1 MARLT
6 IDKQWART
14 VANEI
19 VNVIGSAIGGN
30 WKGKRLREL
39 ILREFRA
46 PSGFFSR
53 ASSGF
58 STGFSIVGGPSSRP
72 RRLMPIGGFV
82 RRIVVGIQLRKTDN
96 ARSIEERIAPHV
108 IPAAEL
114 FDGQRPST
122 WRGYMRAYFDH
133 FVRRFR
139 EDDQETANADHR
151 PVFLEADRATVEVKR
166 ARPKRVGRQA
176 ETETTLNAVSA
187 VMPPS
192 KQNLASLK
200 DRAPTLLPLLK
211 GNERVVFE
219 CLHSGATSQRDIA
232 SATGLTEGAVSKILD
247 RIISKAG

>member
-14 VANEI
+14 LVSDI
-19 VNVIGSAIGGN
+19 VNVIGSKIAGN
-30 WKGKRLREL
+30 WRGLMFIGER
-39 ILREFRA
+39 FRPA
-46 PSGFFSR
+46 PRPWLGF
-53 ASSGF
+53 
-58 STGFSIVGGPSSRP
+58 
-72 RRLMPIGGFV
+72 MPIAGVV
-82 RRIVVGIQLRKTDN
+82 RRVVVKMQLRRTDD

-122 WRGYMRAYFDH
+122 WRGYMRAYLDH

-139 EDDQETANADHR
+139 EDDQEAANADHR
-151 PVFLEADRATVEVKR
+151 PIFLEADRATVEVKR
-166 ARPKRVGRQA
+166 ARPRRVGRQA

-192 KQNLASLK
+192 KQNLSSLK

-219 CLHSGATSQRDIA
+219 CLRSGAASQRDIA
-232 SATGLTEGAVSKILD
+232 GATGLTEGAVSKILD

>member
-39 ILREFRA
+39 SLREF
-46 PSGFFSR
+46 FSR
-53 ASSGF
+53 TSPGF
-58 STGFSIVGGPSSRP
+58 GSGFSIVGGPSSRP
-72 RRLMPIGGFV
+72 RPLMPIGGFV
-82 RRIVVGIQLRKTDN
+82 RRIVVKMQLRKTDN

-122 WRGYMRAYFDH
+122 WRAYMRAYLDH
-133 FVRRFR
+133 MVRRFR
-139 EDDQETANADHR
+139 EDDQEAANPDHR

-176 ETETTLNAVSA
+176 ETETINAASA

-192 KQNLASLK
+192 KQNLSSLK

-219 CLHSGATSQRDIA
+219 CLRSGAASQRDIA
-232 SATGLTEGAVSKILD
+232 GATGLTEGAVSKILA